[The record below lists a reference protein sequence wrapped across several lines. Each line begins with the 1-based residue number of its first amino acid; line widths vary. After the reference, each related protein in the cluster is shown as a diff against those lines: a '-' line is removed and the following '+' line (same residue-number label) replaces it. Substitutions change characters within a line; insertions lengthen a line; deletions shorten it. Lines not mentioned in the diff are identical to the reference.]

1 MKAVVSGVALAAL
14 VSACATAPQNI
25 AATYV
30 SPLQYQNYSCQQL
43 GAESQRIGTRVAEVT
58 GQQQQKANNDAVA
71 TGVAVVLFWPAVFFL
86 GGGGDKTG
94 ELSRLKGES
103 DAIQQAAIQ
112 KNCMSQPAAA
122 SAAS

>member
-1 MKAVVSGVALAAL
+1 MKTVVISVTAAAL
-14 VSACATAPQNI
+14 LSACASSPQNI
-25 AATYV
+25 TATYV
-30 SPLQYQNYSCQQL
+30 SPLQYQNFTCQQL
-43 GAESQRIGTRVAEVT
+43 GLESQRIGARVAEVT

-86 GGGGDKTG
+86 GGGDQSA

-112 KNCMSQPAAA
+112 KNCMSQPAPAPA
-122 SAAS
+122 S